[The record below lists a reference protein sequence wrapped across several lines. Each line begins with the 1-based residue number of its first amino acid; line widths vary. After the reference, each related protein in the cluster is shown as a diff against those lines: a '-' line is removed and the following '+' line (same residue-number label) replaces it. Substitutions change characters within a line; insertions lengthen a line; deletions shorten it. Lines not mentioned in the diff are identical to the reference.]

1 MHKWY
6 LSLLSHSYSS
16 FEILGMCENED
27 LYQLKTRVYT
37 TQECKQAYLNKF
49 GKVGTYDLNASGVVT
64 RGGIQEKVYQRILIK
79 ST

>member
-1 MHKWY
+1 
-6 LSLLSHSYSS
+6 
-16 FEILGMCENED
+16 MCENED